1 MVITI
6 SRVLISASKKSVFT
20 IMLFFN
26 FLQTLI
32 DKSIVVTVELK
43 NDLQIT
49 GTLHS
54 IDQYLNIKLNEI
66 SVNQNEQYVHMNSLK
81 NCFIRGIYWN
91 FFLRNFYLSL
101 SLDINIFKL
110 LRILRNIQDYR
121 VICKLNIFIKLLAYP
136 EILRFYHYYSV
147 ILPTILI

>member
-1 MVITI
+1 
-6 SRVLISASKKSVFT
+6 
-20 IMLFFN
+20 MLFFK

-81 NCFIRGIYWN
+81 NCFIRGSVVRYI
-91 FFLRNFYLSL
+91 FFPPSL
-101 SLDINIFKL
+101 VDIGLLQESCRKEIKTIQETKEKFK
-110 LRILRNIQDYR
+110 
-121 VICKLNIFIKLLAYP
+121 A
-136 EILRFYHYYSV
+136 
-147 ILPTILI
+147 